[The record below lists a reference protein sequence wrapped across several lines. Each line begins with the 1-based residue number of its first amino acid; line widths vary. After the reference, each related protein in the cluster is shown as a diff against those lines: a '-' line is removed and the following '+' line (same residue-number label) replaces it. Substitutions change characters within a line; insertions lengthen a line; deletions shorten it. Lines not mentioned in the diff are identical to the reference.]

1 MVDHLNP
8 PAPDGA
14 PLPPFAAI
22 PAGLQTLDD
31 YERQAPRHMPADS
44 WDHLQGGAGRDITLA
59 DNRAAFDRIRLLP
72 RMLQDLRGGTTA
84 IELFGRRHEAPILLA
99 PLAYQRLA
107 HPEGELAV
115 VRAAMAMAV
124 GTVVSTLSSVP
135 LEDIATAGR
144 NAAEELGSAPAPIW
158 FQLYLQEDR
167 GWSAE
172 LVSRAEAAGY
182 EAIVLTVDASIKRSD
197 FILPPGIDAANLRG
211 MPRLRQTSAP
221 QGRILFGTPLADA
234 APGWDDLAWLRTRTS
249 LPLVVKG
256 VLATEDARR
265 AVAAGVDGLIVS
277 NHGGRVL
284 DGLPSAL
291 DVMPD
296 IVDAVMG
303 QVPLLL
309 DGGVRSGT
317 DIVKALALGASAV
330 LIGRP
335 QMHGLAVAGM
345 PGVAHIAHILRAELE
360 LAMAQLGCRTVA
372 DVGRGVLFRRS

>member
-1 MVDHLNP
+1 
-8 PAPDGA
+8 
-14 PLPPFAAI
+14 LPPFAAI
-22 PAGLQTLDD
+22 PPGLQTLDD
-31 YERQAPRHMPADS
+31 YERQAARHMPADS
-44 WDHLQGGAGRDITLA
+44 WEHLQGGSGSGITLA

-84 IELFGRRHEAPILLA
+84 IELFGRRHATPILLA

-107 HPEGELAV
+107 HTEGELAV

-144 NAAEELGSAPAPIW
+144 NAAQELGSAPAPLW
-158 FQLYLQEDR
+158 FQLYLQEDS

-211 MPRLRQTSAP
+211 MPRLRQTSVP

-234 APGWDDLAWLRTRTS
+234 APGWGDLAWLRTRTS
-249 LPLVVKG
+249 LPLILKG
-256 VLATEDARR
+256 VLAAEDARR

-291 DVMPD
+291 DVMPN

-345 PGVAHIAHILRAELE
+345 AGVAHIAHILRAELE

-372 DVGRGVLFRRS
+372 DVGRGVLYRSG

>member
-31 YERQAPRHMPADS
+31 YERQAARHMPADS
-44 WDHLQGGAGRDITLA
+44 WEHLQSGAGGNITLA

-72 RMLQDLRGGTTA
+72 RMLQDLQGGTTA

-135 LEDIATAGR
+135 LEDIVTAGR

>member
-14 PLPPFAAI
+14 LLPPFAAI

-31 YERQAPRHMPADS
+31 YEHQAARHMPADS
-44 WDHLQGGAGRDITLA
+44 WEHLQNGAGSNITLA
-59 DNRAAFDRIRLLP
+59 DNRAAFDRMRLLP

-144 NAAEELGSAPAPIW
+144 NAALELGSAPAPLW

-256 VLATEDARR
+256 VLAAEDARR

-345 PGVAHIAHILRAELE
+345 AGVAHIAHILRAELE

-372 DVGRGVLFRRS
+372 DVGRGVLYRRS

>member
-1 MVDHLNP
+1 MVDDLNP

-22 PAGLQTLDD
+22 PPGLQTLDD
-31 YERQAPRHMPADS
+31 YERQAARHMPADS
-44 WDHLQGGAGRDITLA
+44 WEHLQGGAGSNITLA

-84 IELFGRRHEAPILLA
+84 IELFGRRHATPILLA

-144 NAAEELGSAPAPIW
+144 NAAQELGSAPAPLW

-234 APGWDDLAWLRTRTS
+234 APGWDDLAWLRTRTG

-256 VLATEDARR
+256 VLAAEDARR

-317 DIVKALALGASAV
+317 DIVKAVALGASAV

-345 PGVAHIAHILRAELE
+345 AGVAHIAHILRAELE

-372 DVGRGVLFRRS
+372 DVGRGVLYRRS